1 MKQAIL
7 LYGATS
13 LNSPV
18 FSADLRWRTGGYS
31 VPDPVFFFEIGKK
44 KILMLSALEIERG
57 KREAKVD
64 EVVSSDEY
72 GEKGKA
78 ENLSATVAFLKERGV
93 EKIIISETLPFPLG
107 KVLLSHFDV
116 EVQGKP
122 FYRERTM
129 KTESEIRE
137 IEKAQAAVETALR
150 DGMEF
155 LKDCIVKGG
164 LLSHDDFPG
173 VPIASQHVR
182 TIIDAV
188 LYQQGYLGVE
198 TIIACGAEASDPH
211 CKGYGN
217 LKPKEPIVID
227 IFPRSLET
235 LYFADMTRT
244 VFKGEPDEKMK
255 RMYDTVL
262 QAQEMAITE
271 VKSGADGSKIEQ
283 HVRDFFNKKGYTSVL
298 DKSPVSGFIHSL
310 GHGVGIDIHEAPS
323 ISVKKE
329 STLET
334 GNVVTIEPCLYY
346 HQETETIPC
355 GGIRIE
361 DMLLVTGTG
370 NRNLTKFPKILDAM
384 IIE

>member
-13 LNSPV
+13 MNSPV

-31 VPDPVFFFEIGKK
+31 VPDPVFFFETGGK

-64 EVVSSDEY
+64 EVVLYNEY
-72 GEKGKA
+72 VDRGKA
-78 ENLSATVAFLKERGV
+78 DNVPAEIAFLKERGV
-93 EKIIISETLPFPLG
+93 EKIIVPETLPFSLG

-116 EVQGKP
+116 EVQEKP
-122 FYRERTM
+122 FYHERAI

-137 IEKAQAAVETALR
+137 IAKAQAAVETALR
-150 DGMEF
+150 EGMEF
-155 LKDCIVKGG
+155 LKGCLVQEG

-182 TIIDAV
+182 TIIDAA
-188 LYQQGYLGVE
+188 LYRQGYLGVE
-198 TIIACGAEASDPH
+198 TIVACGAEASDPH
-211 CKGYGN
+211 CKGYGT

-262 QAQEMAITE
+262 QAQAMAIAGM
-271 VKSGADGSKIEQ
+271 KNGADGRSIEQ
-283 HVRDFFNKKGYTSVL
+283 GVRDFFGTREYPTVL

-310 GHGVGIDIHEAPS
+310 GHGVGIDIHEEPG

-334 GNVVTIEPCLYY
+334 GNVVTIEPGLYY
-346 HQETETIPC
+346 HQETEIIPS

-361 DMLLVTGTG
+361 DMLLVTDTG
-370 NRNLTKFPKILDAM
+370 SRNLTSFPKTLDAM
-384 IIE
+384 IIG